1 MRSISYEARGIGIV
15 NCIYFN
21 SKTERQKSENI
32 LVMMFLPTVVKYIA
46 TNDLKSII
54 APFDVYSC
62 FTIELRQVFI
72 AIKIFQAKKSL
83 IFI

>member
-1 MRSISYEARGIGIV
+1 MGIILSLYYDNIMVATESYLRSISYEARGIGIV

-54 APFDVYSC
+54 APFDVYSY
-62 FTIELRQVFI
+62 FTLD
-72 AIKIFQAKKSL
+72 
-83 IFI
+83 